1 MEQLGYQ
8 TYKKTIRKVI
18 LEALSNETK
27 LENLANRLDQANLIH
42 IGDFNCLVV
51 LSKGLKGYLTC
62 KEETYGTFKKNIS

>member
-8 TYKKTIRKVI
+8 TYKRTIVTDTKTIRKVI
-18 LEALSNETK
+18 WKALSNETK

-51 LSKGLKGYLTC
+51 LSQGVSNLEGR
-62 KEETYGTFKKNIS
+62 NSWNV